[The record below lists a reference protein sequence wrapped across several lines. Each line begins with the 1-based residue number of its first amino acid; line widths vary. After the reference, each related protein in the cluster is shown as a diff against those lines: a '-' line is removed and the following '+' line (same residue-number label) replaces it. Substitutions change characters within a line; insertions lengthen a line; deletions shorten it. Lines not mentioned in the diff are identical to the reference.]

1 MRFSAFKIFS
11 NSVCKRIITKGLGFR
26 ALLLYTISKVKLRED
41 ILVSQ
46 SIVPVEIPQYCR
58 FDSKKRN
65 GILFNVR
72 IANLKFT
79 FFRLDFLRNKIWY
92 SSSMNDEA
100 SKQLTDSRFKRLVGV
115 QRTTFEEML
124 AVLKTAYQLKHAR
137 SQWVEVTL
145 VQSGVT
151 ISRTPLSSEDTVM
164 IDATEV
170 QINRPKKRISE

>member
-79 FFRLDFLRNKIWY
+79 FFRLYFLRNKIWY
-92 SSSMNDEA
+92 SIVD
-100 SKQLTDSRFKRLVGV
+100 
-115 QRTTFEEML
+115 
-124 AVLKTAYQLKHAR
+124 
-137 SQWVEVTL
+137 
-145 VQSGVT
+145 
-151 ISRTPLSSEDTVM
+151 
-164 IDATEV
+164 
-170 QINRPKKRISE
+170 

>member
-1 MRFSAFKIFS
+1 MLGADIMRFSAFKIFS

-72 IANLKFT
+72 IANLKFI
-79 FFRLDFLRNKIWY
+79 FLYYTYCETKYCI
-92 SSSMNDEA
+92 
-100 SKQLTDSRFKRLVGV
+100 V
-115 QRTTFEEML
+115 
-124 AVLKTAYQLKHAR
+124 VL
-137 SQWVEVTL
+137 
-145 VQSGVT
+145 
-151 ISRTPLSSEDTVM
+151 
-164 IDATEV
+164 
-170 QINRPKKRISE
+170 

>member
-72 IANLKFT
+72 IANIKFI
-79 FFRLDFLRNKIWY
+79 FLYYNSCETKYGIVF
-92 SSSMNDEA
+92 
-100 SKQLTDSRFKRLVGV
+100 L
-115 QRTTFEEML
+115 
-124 AVLKTAYQLKHAR
+124 
-137 SQWVEVTL
+137 
-145 VQSGVT
+145 
-151 ISRTPLSSEDTVM
+151 
-164 IDATEV
+164 
-170 QINRPKKRISE
+170 